1 MQCNVHET
9 ESIIILS
16 DLVGTTTII
25 KYDRCCLWGNER
37 IAECRPTSHR
47 ENSERPKLSN
57 L

>member
-1 MQCNVHET
+1 MQCNDHET

-16 DLVGTTTII
+16 DPVETTTII

-37 IAECRPTSHR
+37 ISECGPTQHH
-47 ENSERPKLSN
+47 ENSELSKLSN